1 MAVVIPIVSE
11 FDGKGINK
19 AVAEFQNLEGAGA
32 KSAFALKKA
41 MLPAAAAAGALA
53 AGLGMATKAAAED
66 QAAQKALEVQLVNST
81 GATQDQIKEVEK
93 AISVMSKQGAV
104 ADDVLRPAFAALV
117 RGTKDISE
125 AQKQMS
131 LVLDIS
137 RATSIDATTVADA
150 LAKAYEGN
158 YKALRSLTPEM
169 ANLIKEGADLDTI
182 INVLGGTFGG
192 ANQAFTETAE
202 GGMAKLN
209 IAWSEATEAIGS
221 ALLPVLEKLIPIITK
236 MASWVEEN
244 SGLIVKLALAVGAF
258 SAAIIVANGAMTAYN
273 ALTVVTKAA
282 NLALTGSF
290 YATNGSIAA
299 MSASLAIVTVTIGAL
314 YELYREGPRAIAEFL
329 QPFKQFGAAIANTVI
344 LVANSVNSMVNSVI
358 QGINLVIKA
367 MNVIP
372 GVDIPEVP
380 YLQNLNYIK
389 VAELPAITSGT
400 TGINMR
406 EKEGGVV
413 LPSSGGGTV
422 AIAAPSVPSG
432 GGGGGGGASVRQ
444 IMEAPNML
452 GAGIASNPFT
462 SSARNAMLENI
473 TVNVNGGL
481 ASSAEIGQAVV
492 DSIRAYNRSAGPARI
507 EVSGYV

>member
-11 FDGKGINK
+11 FDGKGISR
-19 AVAEFQNLEGAGA
+19 AVKEFQGLEGAGE

-41 MLPAAAAAGALA
+41 FIPATAALGALT

-66 QAAQKALEVQLVNST
+66 QAAQRALEVQLQNST
-81 GATQDQIKEVEK
+81 GATKEQVAQVEK
-93 AISVMSKQGAV
+93 AISAVSKQGAV

-182 INVLGGTFGG
+182 MNVLGGTFGG
-192 ANQAFTETAE
+192 ANAAFADTAE

-209 IAWSEATEAIGS
+209 IAFSEATEAIGS
-221 ALLPVLEKLIPIITK
+221 ALLPVMEKLLPVITSI
-236 MASWVEEN
+236 ATWVEEN
-244 SGLIVKLALAVGAF
+244 SGLVVKFALAVGGL
-258 SAAIIVANGAMTAYN
+258 SAAVVIANGALRAYE
-273 ALTVVTKAA
+273 AAAIATKVV

-290 YATNGSIAA
+290 YSTQASIAD

-329 QPFKQFGAAIANTVI
+329 LPFKQFGVAIANTVI
-344 LVANSVNSMVNSVI
+344 FVGNAISTVINSAI
-358 QGINLVIKA
+358 QAYNILIKA
-367 MNVIP
+367 MNAIP
-372 GVDIPEVP
+372 GVDIPENIISSSF
-380 YLQNLNYIK
+380 L
-389 VAELPAITSGT
+389 TS
-400 TGINMR
+400 IC
-406 EKEGGVV
+406 
-413 LPSSGGGTV
+413 
-422 AIAAPSVPSG
+422 
-432 GGGGGGGASVRQ
+432 
-444 IMEAPNML
+444 
-452 GAGIASNPFT
+452 
-462 SSARNAMLENI
+462 SSACR
-473 TVNVNGGL
+473 V
-481 ASSAEIGQAVV
+481 ASKISALVIL
-492 DSIRAYNRSAGPARI
+492 
-507 EVSGYV
+507 

>member
-169 ANLIKEGADLDTI
+169 ANLIREGADLDTI

-221 ALLPVLEKLIPIITK
+221 ALLPVLEELIPIITN

-244 SGLIVKLALAVGAF
+244 SGLIVKLALAVGGL
-258 SAAIIVANGAMTAYN
+258 SAAVLVANAGMKAYN
-273 ALTVVTKAA
+273 ALAVTTKTV
-282 NLALTGSF
+282 NFALTGSF
-290 YATNGSIAA
+290 YATQGSIAA

-329 QPFKQFGAAIANTVI
+329 QPFKQFGVALANVVVF
-344 LVANSVNSMVNSVI
+344 VANSVNAMVDSVL
-358 QGINLVIKA
+358 QGLNLVIKG
-367 MNVIP
+367 MNKLPFVN
-372 GVDIPEVP
+372 IPEIP
-380 YLQNLNYIK
+380 YLGQRDYIK
-389 VAELPAITSGT
+389 LPTLPGLSNATSGY
-400 TGINMR
+400 TGDKNL
-406 EKEGGVV
+406 GVPI
-413 LPSSGGGTV
+413 PSSGGG
-422 AIAAPSVPSG
+422 AIVVAAPSVPTGGGG
-432 GGGGGGGASVRQ
+432 GGGGGGGAAAIV
-444 IMEAPNML
+444 EAPNML

-462 SSARNAMLENI
+462 SSARNAMLDNI

-481 ASSAEIGQAVV
+481 ATSAEIGQAVV

>member
-1 MAVVIPIVSE
+1 MSIRIPIVSE
-11 FDGKGINK
+11 FDDKGIRG
-19 AVAEFQNLEGAGA
+19 AVKEFQSLEGAGE

-137 RATSIDATTVADA
+137 RATGQDATTVADA

-169 ANLIKEGADLDTI
+169 ANLIKEGADLETI

-221 ALLPVLEKLIPIITK
+221 ALLPVLEELIPIITN

-244 SGLIVKLALAVGAF
+244 SGLIVKLALAVGGLA
-258 SAAIIVANGAMTAYN
+258 SAILVANAAMRAYEALNLATKVANYALADAFYSTTTAVTSFTGALSIVL
-273 ALTVVTKAA
+273 LTV
-282 NLALTGSF
+282 
-290 YATNGSIAA
+290 
-299 MSASLAIVTVTIGAL
+299 GAL
-314 YELYREGPRAIAEFL
+314 YELYREGPRAVAEFL
-329 QPFKQFGAAIANTVI
+329 QPFKQFGAAIANVVI
-344 LVANSVNSMVNSVI
+344 LVANSVNSMVDSVL
-358 QGINLVIKA
+358 QGLNLVIKG
-367 MNVIP
+367 MNRLPFVN
-372 GVDIPEVP
+372 IPEIP
-380 YLQNLNYIK
+380 YLGQMNYIK
-389 VAELPAITSGT
+389 VGDLPGLSNATSGY
-400 TGINMR
+400 TGDKNL
-406 EKEGGVV
+406 GVPI
-413 LPSSGGGTV
+413 PSSGGGSVVV
-422 AIAAPSVPSG
+422 ATPSVPTAG

-444 IMEAPNML
+444 VMEAPNML

-462 SSARNAMLENI
+462 SFSRNAMLENI

-481 ASSAEIGQAVV
+481 ATSAEIGQAVV